1 MNSSVSIA
9 FAQINQKVGDLAGNA
24 SRIVQA
30 AAIAHEQGHDILLL
44 PELALTG
51 YAPEDLLLRC
61 QFLADQQAALECL
74 QTDLSGFQDLHVVLG
89 HVVNTEK
96 GTFNAASVFLNGDC
110 LGTYLKH
117 ELPNYSVFDEKRYF
131 TAGRKP
137 LVFTIREQTFGV
149 TICEDVWFAQ
159 AAASARDAGA
169 QTLLV
174 LNASPYVV
182 RKHDIRLSV
191 VRRNVTDSGM
201 AAVYCNLVGGQD
213 ELMFDGHSFVL
224 DCEGKVVAELDSF
237 CEAIGSV
244 QVGADHRF
252 QAGAPLAFGAT
263 TSRSLAP
270 PVSPEPAEAE
280 IWRGLVMGTRDYLGK
295 NGFKKAVLGLSG
307 GIDSAVVLAVAV
319 DAIGAE
325 NLHAVMM
332 PSKFTAD
339 ISVNDSQ
346 DMVQRLNVRYDEI
359 AISPMFDSYLEGLN
373 PVFGNLP
380 QDTTEENLQARIRGT
395 LLMALSNKFNAIVL
409 TTGNKSEL
417 ATGYCTLYGDMV
429 GGYAPLKDIP
439 KTLVYKLARWRN
451 TQSEVI
457 PERIITR
464 PPSAEL
470 REDQTDQ
477 DSLPEYEVLD
487 AILEHLMEHNDSVE
501 AIVNTGFARED
512 VEKVARLL
520 RINEYK
526 RRQGAPGPKITTRAF
541 GRDWRFPITNGY
553 RF

>member
-1 MNSSVSIA
+1 MEPAVSVA

-24 SRIVQA
+24 ARIVQA
-30 AAIAHEQGHDILLL
+30 AALAHSQGHDILLL

-51 YAPEDLLLRC
+51 YAPEDLLLRW
-61 QFLADQQAALECL
+61 QFLADQQAALMSL
-74 QTDLSGFQDLHVVLG
+74 QQALSEFADLHVVLG
-89 HVVNTEK
+89 HVVKTDK
-96 GTFNAASVFLNGDC
+96 GTFNAASIFVNGNN
-110 LGTYLKH
+110 LGTYLKQ

-137 LVFTIREQTFGV
+137 LVFTVRNHTFGV
-149 TICEDVWFAQ
+149 VICEDVWFAG
-159 AAASARDAGA
+159 AATAAKQAGA

-182 RKHDIRLSV
+182 RKHDIRLAV
-191 VRRNVTDSGM
+191 VRRNVCDAGM
-201 AAVYCNLVGGQD
+201 GAIYCNLVGGQD
-213 ELMFDGHSFVL
+213 ELVFDGHSFAV
-224 DCEGKVVAELDSF
+224 DRHGAVITELSSF
-237 CEAIGSV
+237 SQVMGSV
-244 QVGADHRF
+244 QVFSSGQFRA
-252 QAGAPLAFGAT
+252 QTPLPLAGETLAT
-263 TSRSLAP
+263 PQPQAS
-270 PVSPEPAEAE
+270 EPAEAE
-280 IWRGLVMGTRDYLGK
+280 VWRALVMGTRDYLRK
-295 NGFKKAVLGLSG
+295 NFFEKAVIGLSG
-307 GIDSAVVLAVAV
+307 GIDSAVVLAIAI

-332 PSKFTAD
+332 PSRFTAD
-339 ISVNDSQ
+339 ISVNDAQ
-346 DMVQRLNVRYDEI
+346 QMARRVGVRYDDI
-359 AISPMFDSYLEGLN
+359 AISPMFNSYLDALA
-373 PVFGNLP
+373 PVFGDLP
-380 QDTTEENLQARIRGT
+380 QDTTEENLQARIRGA

-439 KTLVYKLARWRN
+439 KTLVYRLANWRN
-451 TQSEVI
+451 SQSAII

-487 AILEHLMEHNDSVE
+487 KILEHLMEHNDSVE
-501 AIVNTGFARED
+501 AIVSTGLARED

-526 RRQGAPGPKITTRAF
+526 RRQGSPGPKITTRAF

>member
-1 MNSSVSIA
+1 MEPSVSVA

-24 SRIVQA
+24 ARIVQA
-30 AAIAHEQGHDILLL
+30 AALAHEQGHDVLLL

-61 QFLADQQAALECL
+61 QFLADQQAALQSL
-74 QTDLSGFQDLHVVLG
+74 QETLSRFQDLHVVLG
-89 HVVNTEK
+89 HVVSNDK
-96 GTFNAASVFLNGDC
+96 GTFNAASVFLNGDN
-110 LGTYLKH
+110 LGTYLKQ

-137 LVFTIREQTFGV
+137 LVFTVREQVFGV
-149 TICEDVWFAQ
+149 TICEDVWFAS
-159 AAASARDAGA
+159 AAAAARQAGA
-169 QTLLV
+169 ETLLV
-174 LNASPYVV
+174 LNASPYMV
-182 RKHDIRLSV
+182 RKHETRLAV
-191 VRRNVTDSGM
+191 IRRNVCDAGM
-201 AAVYCNLVGGQD
+201 NAIYCNLVGGQD
-213 ELMFDGHSFVL
+213 ELVFDGHSFVI
-224 DCEGKVVAELDSF
+224 DQHGEVVTELNSF
-237 CEAIGSV
+237 CEALGSV
-244 QVGADHRF
+244 QVASGALAAQAPVPFGTDHAVSL
-252 QAGAPLAFGAT
+252 QPSENEAT
-263 TSRSLAP
+263 
-270 PVSPEPAEAE
+270 EAE
-280 IWRGLVMGTRDYLGK
+280 VWRALVMGTRDYLGK
-295 NGFKKAVLGLSG
+295 NFFKKAVIGLSG
-307 GIDSAVVLAVAV
+307 GIDSAVVLAIAV

-332 PSKFTAD
+332 PSRFTAD
-339 ISVNDSQ
+339 ISVNDAQ
-346 DMVQRLNVRYDEI
+346 DMAQRLAVRYDEI
-359 AISPMFDSYLEGLN
+359 AISPMFNSYLEALS
-373 PVFGNLP
+373 PIFGDLP
-380 QDTTEENLQARIRGT
+380 QDTTEENLQARIRGA

-429 GGYAPLKDIP
+429 GGFAPLKDIP
-439 KTLVYKLARWRN
+439 KTLVYRLAVWRN
-451 TQSEVI
+451 TQSAII

-477 DSLPEYEVLD
+477 DSLPEYDVLD
-487 AILEHLMEHNDSVE
+487 TILEHLMEHNDSVE
-501 AIVNTGFARED
+501 AIVNTGLARED

-526 RRQGAPGPKITTRAF
+526 RRQGSPGPKITTRAF

>member
-1 MNSSVSIA
+1 MEPAVSVA

-24 SRIVQA
+24 ARILQA
-30 AAIAHEQGHDILLL
+30 AALAHKQGHDILLL

-61 QFLADQQAALECL
+61 QFLADQQAALQSL
-74 QTDLSGFQDLHVVLG
+74 QQALSPLTNLHVVLG
-89 HVVNTEK
+89 HVVNTDK
-96 GTFNAASVFLNGDC
+96 GTYNAASVLLNGDK
-110 LGTYLKH
+110 LGTYLKQ

-131 TAGRKP
+131 IAGRKP
-137 LVFTIREQTFGV
+137 LVFTVRQHTFGV
-149 TICEDVWFAQ
+149 AICEDIWFAG
-159 AAASARDAGA
+159 AAAAAREAGA

-182 RKHDIRLSV
+182 RKHDIRLGV
-191 VRRNVTDSGM
+191 VRRNVCDAGM
-201 AAVYCNLVGGQD
+201 AAIYCNLVGGQD
-213 ELMFDGHSFVL
+213 ELIFDGHSFAM
-224 DCEGKVVAELDSF
+224 DRRGAVVAQLNGF
-237 CEAIGSV
+237 CESMGRV
-244 QVGADHRF
+244 QVSSSGQL
-252 QAGAPLAFGAT
+252 QAQAPLPLAEETSAT
-263 TSRSLAP
+263 LQSQDT
-270 PVSPEPAEAE
+270 EPAEAE
-280 IWRGLVMGTRDYLGK
+280 IWRALVMGTRDYLRK
-295 NGFKKAVLGLSG
+295 NFFKKAVIGLSG
-307 GIDSAVVLAVAV
+307 GIDSAVVLAIAI

-332 PSKFTAD
+332 PSRFTAD
-339 ISVNDSQ
+339 ISINDAQ
-346 DMVQRLNVRYDEI
+346 LMARQVGVHYDEI
-359 AISPMFDSYLEGLN
+359 AIAPMFDSYLDALA
-373 PVFGNLP
+373 PVFGDLP
-380 QDTTEENLQARIRGT
+380 QDTTEENLQARIRGA

-439 KTLVYKLARWRN
+439 KTLVYQLANWRN
-451 TQSEVI
+451 SQSAMI

-477 DSLPEYEVLD
+477 DSLPPYEVLD

-501 AIVNTGFARED
+501 AIVGTGLARDD

-526 RRQGAPGPKITTRAF
+526 RRQGSPGPKITTRAF

>member
-1 MNSSVSIA
+1 METSVSIA

-30 AAIAHEQGHDILLL
+30 AALAHEQGHDILLL

-61 QFLADQQAALECL
+61 QFLADQQAALESL
-74 QTDLSGFQDLHVVLG
+74 QAELSAFQNLHVVLG

-110 LGTYLKH
+110 LGTYQKQ

-131 TAGRKP
+131 SPGRKP
-137 LVFTIREQTFGV
+137 LVFTVGQQTFGV
-149 TICEDVWFAQ
+149 TICEDVWFSR
-159 AAASARDAGA
+159 AATAAREAGA
-169 QTLLV
+169 DTLLI

-182 RKHDIRLSV
+182 RKHDIRLGI
-191 VRRNVTDSGM
+191 VRRNVTDVGM

-213 ELMFDGHSFVL
+213 ELIFDGHSFVL
-224 DCEGKVVAELDSF
+224 DSQGRIVSELNSF
-237 CEAIGSV
+237 CEAIGRVRVDSNGGM
-244 QVGADHRF
+244 QAQAPMPLGDH
-252 QAGAPLAFGAT
+252 ASHALNAPLQE
-263 TSRSLAP
+263 
-270 PVSPEPAEAE
+270 EPAEAE

-295 NGFKKAVLGLSG
+295 NFFKKAVLGLSG
-307 GIDSAVVLAVAV
+307 GIDSAVVLAIAV

-332 PSKFTAD
+332 PSRFTAD
-339 ISVNDSQ
+339 ISINDSQ
-346 DMVQRLNVRYDEI
+346 DMINRLKVRYDEV
-359 AISPMFDSYLEGLN
+359 AISPMFERYLQALD
-373 PVFGNLP
+373 PVFGDLP

-439 KTLVYKLARWRN
+439 KTLVYRLACWRN
-451 TQSEVI
+451 TQSAII

-477 DSLPEYEVLD
+477 DSLPDYDVLD

-501 AIVNTGFARED
+501 AIISQGFARED
-512 VEKVARLL
+512 VEKVARLV

>member
-1 MNSSVSIA
+1 MEPSVSIA

-24 SRIVQA
+24 SRIIEA
-30 AAIAHEQGHDILLL
+30 AALAHEQGHDILLL

-61 QFLADQQAALECL
+61 QFLADQQVALASL
-74 QTDLSGFQDLHVVLG
+74 QESLSRFQDLHVVLG
-89 HVVNTEK
+89 HVVGTEK
-96 GTFNAASVFLNGDC
+96 GTFNAASVFLNGDN
-110 LGTYLKH
+110 LGTYLKQ

-137 LVFTIREQTFGV
+137 LVFTVRQHTFGV
-149 TICEDVWFAQ
+149 AICEDVWFAS
-159 AAASARDAGA
+159 AATAARQAGA
-169 QTLLV
+169 QTLLI

-182 RKHDIRLSV
+182 RKHDIRLGI
-191 VRRNVTDSGM
+191 VRRNVSDTGM
-201 AAVYCNLVGGQD
+201 SAIYCNLVGGQD
-213 ELMFDGHSFVL
+213 ELIFDGHSFVL
-224 DCEGKVVAELDSF
+224 NAQGEVISELNSF
-237 CEAIGSV
+237 CEAIGSIGIS
-244 QVGADHRF
+244 QSG
-252 QAGAPLAFGAT
+252 QLLSQAPLPFGKV
-263 TSRSLAP
+263 RSVPLTPQDNEAP
-270 PVSPEPAEAE
+270 EAE

-295 NGFKKAVLGLSG
+295 NFFQKAVLGLSG

-332 PSKFTAD
+332 PSRFTAD
-339 ISVNDSQ
+339 ISLQ
-346 DMVQRLNVRYDEI
+346 DAQEMVQGLSVRYDDI
-359 AISPMFDSYLEGLN
+359 AISPMFNTYLEALS
-373 PVFGNLP
+373 PLFGDLP
-380 QDTTEENLQARIRGT
+380 QDTTEENLQARIRGV

-439 KTLVYKLARWRN
+439 KTMVFSLARWRN
-451 TQSEVI
+451 TQSPVI

-501 AIVNTGFARED
+501 AIVNAGFARED

-526 RRQGAPGPKITTRAF
+526 RRQGAPGPKVTTRAF

>member
-1 MNSSVSIA
+1 MEQSVSIG

-24 SRIVQA
+24 SRIVEA
-30 AAIAHEQGHDILLL
+30 ARQAHENGLDVLVL

-61 QFLADQQAALECL
+61 QFLVDQQSALESL
-74 QTDLSGFQDLHVVLG
+74 QQALAQFAGLHVVFG
-89 HVVNTEK
+89 HVASNDR
-96 GTFNAASVFLNGDC
+96 GTFNAASVFRDGVS
-110 LGTYLKH
+110 LGTYFKH

-131 TAGRKP
+131 AAGRKP
-137 LVFTIREQTFGV
+137 LVLEVRGQKLGIV
-149 TICEDVWFAQ
+149 ICEDVWFST
-159 AAASARDAGA
+159 AASDAATAGA
-169 QTLLV
+169 SVLLV
-174 LNASPYVV
+174 LNASPYVTD
-182 RKHDIRLSV
+182 KHQIRCGV
-191 VRRNVTDSGM
+191 VRRNVTEKGM

-213 ELMFDGHSFVL
+213 ELLFDGHSFVL
-224 DCEGKVVAELDSF
+224 DRKGEMVCELDSF
-237 CEAIGSV
+237 AEAMGRV
-244 QVGADHRF
+244 VVTPDGQVRPGDSLVIAEGGG
-252 QAGAPLAFGAT
+252 Q
-263 TSRSLAP
+263 SLAP
-270 PVSPEPAEAE
+270 VKDACLEAE
-280 IWRGLVMGTRDYLGK
+280 VWRGLVMGTRDYIRK
-295 NGFKKAVLGLSG
+295 NFFKSAVLGLSG
-307 GIDSAVVLAVAV
+307 GIDSAVVLALAV
-319 DAIGAE
+319 DAIGAQ

-332 PSKFTAD
+332 PSRFTAD
-339 ISVNDSQ
+339 ISVNDSRN
-346 DMVQRLNVRYDEI
+346 MVKRLGVRYEEI
-359 AISPMFDSYLEGLN
+359 AISPIFAAYLDGLAPAFGDL
-373 PVFGNLP
+373 PV
-380 QDTTEENLQARIRGT
+380 DTTEENLQARIRGT
-395 LLMALSNKFNAIVL
+395 LLMAMSNKFGSLVL

-429 GGYAPLKDIP
+429 GGYAPLKDVP
-439 KTLVYKLARWRN
+439 KTLVYRLARWRN

-477 DSLPEYEVLD
+477 DSLPDYEVLD
-487 AILEHLMEHNDSVE
+487 AILAHLMEHNDSVQ
-501 AIVNTGFARED
+501 AIVDAGYARED